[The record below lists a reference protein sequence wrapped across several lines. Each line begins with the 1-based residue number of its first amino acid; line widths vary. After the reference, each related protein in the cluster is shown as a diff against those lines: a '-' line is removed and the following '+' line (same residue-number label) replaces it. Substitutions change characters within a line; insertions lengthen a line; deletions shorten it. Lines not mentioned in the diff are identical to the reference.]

1 MPGIESVLSGN
12 PPDSPF
18 GFLYKMI
25 TTSVTF
31 AAGGIGGVVTPIFF
45 VGAQAGAMLADFLRV
60 DSATLAALGLV
71 AVLAGTANTPLAAS
85 IMAIELFGAEIA
97 PYAAVACV
105 ISFLV
110 TGQQSIYPSQRIS
123 LEGGKA
129 GEGPMLQTRP
139 VYESAEQKMPTRKGL
154 IKKTLWKMVKH
165 LIPTKTK

>member
-1 MPGIESVLSGN
+1 
-12 PPDSPF
+12 
-18 GFLYKMI
+18 
-25 TTSVTF
+25 
-31 AAGGIGGVVTPIFF
+31 
-45 VGAQAGAMLADFLRV
+45 MLADFLRV

-85 IMAIELFGAEIA
+85 IMAIELFGPEIA

-129 GEGPMLQTRP
+129 GETAPSAPTASDLPLRP
-139 VYESAEQKMPTRKGL
+139 TKIPYRKTMFKQAFKKMT
-154 IKKTLWKMVKH
+154 KH
-165 LIPTKTK
+165 LIPNPKGFEEDK